1 MWSVC
6 VFVELNL
13 YALTLVNV
21 IECSGESWLAWI
33 PFPLRYLVPLRGKVY
48 RNTNEN
54 IPPRSKGVLVC
65 VCVGGGGGG
74 SLEPPLNQDF
84 LGNSKEIRV
93 NLTRE
98 KISVFG
104 DKSYFG
110 KDFLILSAVN
120 LR

>member
-1 MWSVC
+1 MC

-21 IECSGESWLAWI
+21 IECSGGSWLAWI

-48 RNTNEN
+48 RNTNGN
-54 IPPRSKGVLVC
+54 IPSRSKVVLVC
-65 VCVGGGGGG
+65 VCGGGGGGG
-74 SLEPPLNQDF
+74 SLEPPLSQDF
-84 LGNSKEIRV
+84 SHGQFQGNSGKFNQGE
-93 NLTRE
+93 NF
-98 KISVFG
+98 SFSG
-104 DKSYFG
+104 MSYFR